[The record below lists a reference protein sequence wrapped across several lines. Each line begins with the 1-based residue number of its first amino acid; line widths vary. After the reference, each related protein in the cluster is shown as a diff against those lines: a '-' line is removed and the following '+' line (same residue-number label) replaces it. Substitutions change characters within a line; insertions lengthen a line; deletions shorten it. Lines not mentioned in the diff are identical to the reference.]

1 MIEVADRDD
10 GQASPFAQ
18 EQAPRMKQKQARSHS
33 NADAPVALNAAL
45 EKSHDVKEKVEA
57 CAEDLGAANDSMKK
71 SIEQGVTTL
80 PAGEALQKGVRV
92 EAKVQECADDL
103 GEVTDTLA
111 QGIQDLEKVEIALT
125 RSRAALVETKTA
137 LATAQA
143 EEKQAT
149 LRAMHDAATGLP
161 NRGLFDDRLAHGIA
175 LAERN
180 RWTLAVMFIDLDRFK
195 IINDEHGHAT
205 GDRVLKE
212 VADRLQRFARDDDTV
227 CRNGGDEFLVLLMN
241 PKGRANV
248 RRVATAL
255 HEEIAR
261 PMEIDGVERVVGV
274 SVGIALYPSDGTAGD
289 QLVELADTA
298 MYRAKKG
305 AAGCVFYG
313 SEKPGSAG

>member
-1 MIEVADRDD
+1 MTPDR
-10 GQASPFAQ
+10 
-18 EQAPRMKQKQARSHS
+18 PRSRA
-33 NADAPVALNAAL
+33 NLEAPVALNAAL

-57 CAEDLGAANDSMKK
+57 CAEDLGAANDSVKK
-71 SIEQGVTTL
+71 SIDQGATTL
-80 PAGEALQKGVRV
+80 PAREALQKGERV

-103 GEVTDTLA
+103 SEVTDTLA
-111 QGIQDLEKVEIALT
+111 QGIQELEQVEIALT
-125 RSRAALVETKTA
+125 RSRAALAETETA
-137 LATAQA
+137 LATAQV

-195 IINDEHGHAT
+195 VINDEHGHAT

-212 VADRLQRFARDDDTV
+212 VAQRLQRFARDDDTV

-248 RRVATAL
+248 WRVATAL
-255 HEEIAR
+255 QKEIAR
-261 PMEIDGVERVVGV
+261 PMDIDGIERAVGA
-274 SVGIALYPSDGTAGD
+274 SIGIALYPSDGTAGD

-305 AAGCVFYG
+305 GVGCVLYG
-313 SEKPGSAG
+313 SEPPGPAG

>member
-1 MIEVADRDD
+1 MTPDPPHARANAE
-10 GQASPFAQ
+10 
-18 EQAPRMKQKQARSHS
+18 APM
-33 NADAPVALNAAL
+33 ALNAAL
-45 EKSHDVKEKVEA
+45 EKSHDVREKVEA
-57 CAEDLGAANDSMKK
+57 CADDLGAANDSVKK
-71 SIEQGVTTL
+71 SIEQGATTL
-80 PAGEALQKGVRV
+80 PAREALRKGERV

-103 GEVTDTLA
+103 SEVTDTLA
-111 QGIQDLEKVEIALT
+111 QGIADLEQVEIALT
-125 RSRAALVETKTA
+125 RSRAALAETETA

-143 EEKQAT
+143 DERQAT

-180 RWTLAVMFIDLDRFK
+180 RWTLAVMFVDLDRFK
-195 IINDEHGHAT
+195 LINDEHGHAT

-212 VADRLQRFARDDDTV
+212 VADRLQRFAREEDTV

-241 PKGRANV
+241 PKGRAIA

-255 HEEIAR
+255 QQEIAR
-261 PMEIDGVERVVGV
+261 PMNIDGVERIVGASIGV
-274 SVGIALYPSDGTAGD
+274 ALYPSDGTAVD

-305 AAGCVFYG
+305 GAGCVLYG
-313 SEKPGSAG
+313 SETPEPTG

>member
-1 MIEVADRDD
+1 MTPDH
-10 GQASPFAQ
+10 
-18 EQAPRMKQKQARSHS
+18 PRSRAGVE
-33 NADAPVALNAAL
+33 APVALSTAL

-57 CAEDLGAANDSMKK
+57 CVEDLGAANDSVKK
-71 SIEQGVTTL
+71 SIDQGATTL
-80 PAGEALQKGVRV
+80 PAREALQKGERV

-103 GEVTDTLA
+103 SEVTDALS
-111 QGIQDLEKVEIALT
+111 QGIEDLEQVEIALT
-125 RSRAALVETKTA
+125 RSRAALAETETA

-180 RWTLAVMFIDLDRFK
+180 RWTLAVMFLDLDRFK
-195 IINDEHGHAT
+195 SINDEHGHAT

-212 VADRLQRFARDDDTV
+212 VAERLQRFARDDDTV

-248 RRVATAL
+248 WRVATAL
-255 HEEIAR
+255 QEEIAR
-261 PMEIDGVERVVGV
+261 PMDIDGVERIVGASIGV
-274 SVGIALYPSDGTAGD
+274 ALYPSDGTAGD
-289 QLVELADTA
+289 RLVELADTA

-305 AAGCVFYG
+305 GAGCVLYG
-313 SEKPGSAG
+313 SETPGPAG

>member
-1 MIEVADRDD
+1 MTPDR
-10 GQASPFAQ
+10 
-18 EQAPRMKQKQARSHS
+18 PRSRA
-33 NADAPVALNAAL
+33 NLEAPVALNAAL

-57 CAEDLGAANDSMKK
+57 CAEDLGAANDSVKK
-71 SIEQGVTTL
+71 SIDQGATTL
-80 PAGEALQKGVRV
+80 PAREALQKGERV

-103 GEVTDTLA
+103 SEVTDTLA
-111 QGIQDLEKVEIALT
+111 QGIQELEQVEIALT
-125 RSRAALVETKTA
+125 RSRAALAETETA
-137 LATAQA
+137 LATAQVEA
-143 EEKQAT
+143 KQAT

-195 IINDEHGHAT
+195 VINDEHGHAT

-212 VADRLQRFARDDDTV
+212 VAQRLQRFARDDDTV

-248 RRVATAL
+248 WRVATAL
-255 HEEIAR
+255 QKEIAR
-261 PMEIDGVERVVGV
+261 PMDIDGIERAVGA
-274 SVGIALYPSDGTAGD
+274 SIGIALYPSDGTAGD
-289 QLVELADTA
+289 QLVELADKA

-305 AAGCVFYG
+305 GVGCVLYG
-313 SEKPGSAG
+313 SEPPGPAG